1 MALFVGEFDQVIDAK
16 HRLAIPAALREQI
29 DPEEDGRNFYLVL
42 GTGRR
47 LWLYPDKYYRRLLSM
62 LRATPLPNRQTQQ
75 YDMFFAMAR
84 VVKPDSQGRIVLP
97 EKSMN
102 RAKITDPHITLVGKG
117 DHIEI
122 WPTKEW
128 NEFMSKVLE
137 RYDEAI
143 LDAGDRLAASGDKD
157 DK

>member
-1 MALFVGEFDQVIDAK
+1 
-16 HRLAIPAALREQI
+16 
-29 DPEEDGRNFYLVL
+29 
-42 GTGRR
+42 
-47 LWLYPDKYYRRLLSM
+47 
-62 LRATPLPNRQTQQ
+62 
-75 YDMFFAMAR
+75 MFFAMAR

-143 LDAGDRLAASGDKD
+143 LDAGDRLAASGDKN